1 MSSRCLIVL
10 LAMAGAGTATG
21 AAAQR
26 GGPTMLSA
34 ATAEKMA
41 GACVAYAKAHKGAVN
56 IWIYDGTGAVL
67 HFQRMDGAPR
77 VGAGLGA
84 NGSGMIGGNFDD
96 PTAFNAGAPGAV
108 PVMLGGRSI
117 GTARAEGMGAI
128 GDRACAQAAA
138 AAAGG

>member
-1 MSSRCLIVL
+1 MRPRYLIVVL
-10 LAMAGAGTATG
+10 GLAVAASAADAAPQGGAPAV
-21 AAAQR
+21 
-26 GGPTMLSA
+26 LSA

-41 GACVAYAKAHKGAVN
+41 GACVAYAKQHNGAVN
-56 IWIYDGTGAVL
+56 IWIYDGAGAVL

-77 VGAGLGA
+77 VGAGLGG
-84 NGSGMIGGNFDD
+84 NRSGMIGGNFDD

-108 PVMLGGRSI
+108 PVVLAGRSI

>member
-1 MSSRCLIVL
+1 MWSRCLIVL
-10 LAMAGAGTATG
+10 LAMAGVVTAAD

-26 GGPTMLSA
+26 GGQAVLSA
-34 ATAEKMA
+34 ASAETMA
-41 GACVAYAKAHKGAVN
+41 AACVAYAKAHKAAVN
-56 IWIYDGTGAVL
+56 IWIYDAGGSVL

-77 VGAGLGA
+77 VGAGPGA
-84 NGSGMIGGNFDD
+84 NQSGMIGGNFDD
-96 PTAFNAGAPGAV
+96 PTAFNASAPGAV

-117 GTARAEGMGAI
+117 GTARAEGMGTI